1 RAGHSSRN
9 IENSAVPGTREA
21 ARSTRGFQRGMDFM
35 TEDDRKDEMI
45 IKAASDY
52 NRPPAT
58 PREDMWT
65 AIQTA
70 RSAGG
75 SGPRLHVAAGGLAS
89 GSSYKAQSRL
99 ASRYVWLGAAAAAAL
114 LIASGIGIGRWISS
128 PSTQSS
134 VAVTKAPIHVAENP
148 GIPVPD
154 IDPNPEPAPAASSA
168 APDNSGGASKSV
180 SKPRTRDEIR
190 KSPRIIGRG
199 GLQLARN
206 RDDIYDG
213 SAVKATAVSY
223 QVVTQKHLQ
232 DAEALLTSYSLEG
245 RDPRMDAQFAGW
257 ARGLLSNTRLL
268 LDSPAG
274 DDPRRARLLQ
284 DLELVLAQIVQLSPN
299 AATQER
305 DLIQGSISNGHVMTR
320 LRSAIPAGQPRGIQE
335 K

>member
-1 RAGHSSRN
+1 
-9 IENSAVPGTREA
+9 
-21 ARSTRGFQRGMDFM
+21 MDLM

-45 IKAASDY
+45 IKAAKDY

-70 RSAGG
+70 RSTTAA
-75 SGPRLHVAAGGLAS
+75 GPRLLVAAGGLA
-89 GSSYKAQSRL
+89 GGAGYKTQPRFP
-99 ASRYVWLGAAAAAAL
+99 SRYVWLGAAAAAAL
-114 LIASGIGIGRWISS
+114 LIASGIGIGRMTSGS
-128 PSTQSS
+128 STQSP
-134 VAVTKAPIHVAENP
+134 VAVTKEPIHVAETPSPSVRNIEP
-148 GIPVPD
+148 GA
-154 IDPNPEPAPAASSA
+154 EPAPASGSTT
-168 APDNSGGASKSV
+168 PDNSGSANTSGTQ
-180 SKPRTRDEIR
+180 PRTRDEIR

-199 GLQLARN
+199 RVELARN
-206 RDDIYDG
+206 QDDYYDG
-213 SAVKATAVSY
+213 TAMKATAVSY
-223 QVVTQKHLQ
+223 QVATQKHLQ
-232 DAEALLTSYSLEG
+232 DAEVLLTSYSLEG
-245 RDPRMDAQFAGW
+245 RDPRMNAQFSGW